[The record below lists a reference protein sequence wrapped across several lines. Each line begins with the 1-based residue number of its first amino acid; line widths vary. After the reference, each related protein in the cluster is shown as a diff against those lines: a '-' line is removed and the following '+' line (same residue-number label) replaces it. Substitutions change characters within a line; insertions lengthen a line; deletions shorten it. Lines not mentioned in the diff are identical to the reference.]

1 MGHSMRFL
9 AREQSQAKRSG
20 GTLWRVL
27 SLQLEDFPL
36 IPRSSPL
43 NLNWEQRNYRE
54 RTLLVKNFDAPMYD
68 ESPCIVT

>member
-1 MGHSMRFL
+1 MDHSMRFL

-36 IPRSSPL
+36 IPRS
-43 NLNWEQRNYRE
+43 NWEQRKCGGKY
-54 RTLLVKNFDAPMYD
+54 TLLTKNFDAPMYD

>member
-1 MGHSMRFL
+1 MRFL

-36 IPRSSPL
+36 IPQSSP
-43 NLNWEQRNYRE
+43 LNWEQRKYRGE
-54 RTLLVKNFDAPMYD
+54 RTLLTKNFDAPMYD
-68 ESPCIVT
+68 ESPCIVTT